1 MRRSTLIA
9 VAAVALVAVGAW
21 FALKSPFNQDRSL
34 VERMSKSFMEDLKFK
49 DFRGASLYSHLLDR
63 ARLDIGKTLEAL
75 FQVKPEFFDLQDFDV
90 VRTELDSSGQRA
102 SVHMRA
108 RYKILNKDKELRENN
123 LILYW
128 IRRHPD
134 CPLGATCPAGQCL
147 NERGEAMLQP
157 APLTEEEKAR
167 RANLRRDQRDDK
179 HLAADDPYTC
189 DASKKPEWFM
199 NLDSTLKE
207 KPYEDAQPAAKP

>member
-9 VAAVALVAVGAW
+9 AAAVALVAVGAW
-21 FALKSPFNQDRSL
+21 FALKSPLNQDRSL
-34 VERMSKSFMEDLKFK
+34 VEGMSKSFMEDLKFK

-134 CPLGATCPAGQCL
+134 CPLGATCPSGQCL
-147 NERGEAMLQP
+147 NERGEPMLRP

-167 RANLRRDQRDDK
+167 RANLRRDHRDDK
-179 HLAADDPYTC
+179 HLATDDPYTC
-189 DASKKPEWFM
+189 DASRTPEWFM
-199 NLDSTLKE
+199 NLDSTLKD
-207 KPYEDAQPAAKP
+207 KPYEDAQPGASP